1 MWSAETVFVCA
12 LALLG
17 RTPQSFPAVEFIE
30 KVPVSVSPSA
40 EAYVLAE
47 EKRVVLITSTWAFRV
62 AEHAQ
67 NQCGQI
73 DAIRQIAGVLAH
85 EEWHVRHGPDE
96 EGAYDAQLTALT
108 SVGAG
113 PTLFNSVMRAK
124 RRVADESRRR
134 DRINQNLS
142 SAPATGLRFCE
153 RCGRTRTQDQK
164 QC

>member
-17 RTPQSFPAVEFIE
+17 RTAQSFPAVQFIE
-30 KVPVSVSPSA
+30 KVPVGVSPSA

-47 EKRVVLITSTWAFRV
+47 EKRVVLITSAWAFRV
-62 AEHAQ
+62 AEQAL
-67 NQCGQI
+67 NRCGQI

-85 EEWHVRHGPDE
+85 EEWHVRHGLDE

-113 PTLFNSVMRAK
+113 PMLFNSVMRAK

-134 DRINQNLS
+134 VAVGVTARKPPDV
-142 SAPATGLRFCE
+142 F
-153 RCGRTRTQDQK
+153 DQSEP
-164 QC
+164 

>member
-17 RTPQSFPAVEFIE
+17 RPEQSFPAVQFIE
-30 KVPVSVSPSA
+30 KVPVGVSPSA

-67 NQCGQI
+67 YQCGRI
-73 DAIRQIAGVLAH
+73 DALRQIAGVLAH

-108 SVGAG
+108 AVGAG
-113 PTLFNSVMRAK
+113 PMLFNSVMRAK

-134 DRINQNLS
+134 MAVGVTAQKAPDVVVHGTMAADRG
-142 SAPATGLRFCE
+142 GLRN
-153 RCGRTRTQDQK
+153 GP
-164 QC
+164 

>member
-17 RTPQSFPAVEFIE
+17 RTAQSFPAVQFIE
-30 KVPVSVSPSA
+30 KVPVGVSPSA

-113 PTLFNSVMRAK
+113 PMLFSSVMRAK

-142 SAPATGLRFCE
+142 SAPATGPRFCE